1 MRRIARLIAYVLVL
15 TAGAAGCGGP
25 GDPTTAP
32 TGAAA
37 PATTATATRPGTP
50 TTTPPPSPPSPAPG
64 DHTLHLPWEGQTRDT
79 LLHAPPGYR
88 PGSATPLVVVLHGR
102 PSNAA
107 AVRETSRLDATADRH
122 GFLVA
127 YPNAPQRAWNGIGC
141 CTDADDVGFLR
152 HLVGELVSTWG
163 VDPTRVYATGF
174 SAGAN
179 MAWKLAVEGSDVFA
193 AVAPVSGGF
202 TGGRAYDDK
211 GYKPPRPVPVVTFV
225 GTSDRS
231 HASMIDG
238 IGRWHDNLGC
248 EPGRPTFVDAG
259 RTVERTTARCADGSE
274 IVHYVLTGMG
284 HAWPGSPAYPPAAI
298 DANEVIWDFF
308 DRHRR

>member
-1 MRRIARLIAYVLVL
+1 MRRITRLIAYVLVL
-15 TAGAAGCGGP
+15 AAGAAGCGGP
-25 GDPTTAP
+25 DPGPAAP

-37 PATTATATRPGTP
+37 PATTAPATRSDTP
-50 TTTPPPSPPSPAPG
+50 TAPPPSPAPG
-64 DHTLHLPWEGQTRDT
+64 DHTLHLPWEGRTRDT

-88 PGSATPLVVVLHGR
+88 PGTPTPLVVVLHGR
-102 PSNAA
+102 PSNAT

-152 HLVGELVSTWG
+152 HLVGELVATWG
-163 VDPTRVYATGF
+163 VDPARVYATGF

-202 TGGRAYDDK
+202 TGGRAYDDS
-211 GYKPPRPVPVVTFV
+211 GYKPPRPVSVITFV

-231 HASMIDG
+231 HASMIEG
-238 IGRWHDNLGC
+238 IGRWRDNLAC
-248 EPGRPTFVDAG
+248 RPGRPAFVDPG
-259 RTVERTTARCADGSE
+259 RGIGRTTAKCADGSE
-274 IVHYVLTGMG
+274 IVDYVVTDMG
-284 HAWPGSPAYPPAAI
+284 HAWPGSPAYPPVAV

-308 DRHRR
+308 VRHRR